1 MKKVFLTIIV
11 TALLLTGC
19 TSYTGVGAYQGAGI
33 GSVIGSAIGG
43 ITGGC
48 RGSDVGSLI
57 GMPGLCGWFGIVVCV
72 QPTKLRTVLS
82 WLRRLLR

>member
-57 GMPGLCGWFGIVVCV
+57 GMTGGAVV
-72 QPTKLRTVLS
+72 R
-82 WLRRLLR
+82 